1 MRIRGRGII
10 MKIGLS
16 SYSLF
21 NEIKSGNM
29 SILDVA
35 QWVSNHGGTHMEVVP
50 VGFNIHQDPEL
61 PEKIRE
67 EAKRVGIDLSNYAI
81 GANFIVENEQKLR
94 DEVDRVKREVDIAGR
109 LGVKLMRHDVA
120 SRPIPEAT
128 LANYMQDLGLLVEVC
143 QEIADYAAQYEI
155 VTSIEN
161 HGFYIQGSDRVL
173 TLVEKVNR
181 DNFRTTLDVGNF
193 LCLDENPLDAIKRS
207 LPYASI
213 VHLKDFYY
221 RPSHQNPGDGFFRTA
236 NGNYLRGAIVGQG
249 DIDMYEVLRTI
260 KEFGYSGYFSVEF
273 EGLED
278 CKWGS
283 KTGMDNAVRMWNQ
296 L

>member
-1 MRIRGRGII
+1 MEKERNR

-21 NEIKSGNM
+21 NELKSGNM
-29 SILDVA
+29 SILDAVNWVA
-35 QWVSNHGGTHMEVVP
+35 NHGGTHIEIVP
-50 VGFNIHQDPEL
+50 VGFDMKNDPEL
-61 PEKIRE
+61 PERIRE
-67 EAKRVGIDLSNYAI
+67 EARHAQIDVSNYAI

-94 DEVDRVKREVDIAGR
+94 DEVERVKKEVDIASR
-109 LGVKLMRHDVA
+109 LGVKLMRHDIA
-120 SRPIPEAT
+120 SRPIADAT
-128 LANYMQDLGLLVEVC
+128 LANYMKDLGMLVEVC
-143 QEIADYAAQYEI
+143 QEIADYAAQYDI
-155 VTSIEN
+155 ITSIEN
-161 HGFYIQGSDRVL
+161 HGFYIQGSDRVI

-181 DNFRTTLDVGNF
+181 SNFRTTLDVGNF

-221 RPSHQNPGDGFFRTA
+221 RPAHRNPGDGWFPTS

-249 DIDMYEVLRTI
+249 DIDMYEVIRII
-260 KEFGYSGYFSVEF
+260 KQFGYSGYFSVEF
-273 EGLED
+273 EGLEE
-278 CKWGS
+278 CKWAS
-283 KTGMDNAVRMWNQ
+283 KTAMNNAVRMWNE